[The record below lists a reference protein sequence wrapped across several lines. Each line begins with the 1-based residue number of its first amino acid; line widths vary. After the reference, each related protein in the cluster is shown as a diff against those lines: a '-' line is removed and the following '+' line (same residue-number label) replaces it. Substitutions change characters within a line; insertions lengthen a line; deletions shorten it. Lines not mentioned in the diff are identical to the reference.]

1 MRHLFTRFLSSS
13 VLLASLLSLSLQ
25 AASVWEVSKDG
36 RHFYLAGT
44 VHLLSKQDYPLPTS
58 YDKAF
63 AASDR
68 LVFETDLTQLTSAA
82 GISTLMQQNTLP
94 AGSTL
99 KQHLSAE
106 VYQQLA
112 EHARSRNIPISAIE
126 SFKPAF
132 ASMMLATVELQRLG
146 AAEAGVDMHYLQLA
160 QQQAKP
166 ITGLETLDE
175 HLAVLTALNQVGADT
190 LITAALKD
198 MNNIASMLQQ
208 MKTAWRNGNI
218 TALEQLFQAD
228 LKAFPEMYQVLL
240 VKRNHAWMPHLQHII
255 SNDDVSMVLVGAL
268 HMAGDDGLLTLLK
281 QAGFTLKQLTD

>member
-1 MRHLFTRFLSSS
+1 MRHLFTRLLSPSL
-13 VLLASLLSLSLQ
+13 LLAALFSLNLQ
-25 AASVWEVSKDG
+25 AASVWQVSKDG

-44 VHLLSKQDYPLPTS
+44 VHLLSKQDYPLPVS
-58 YDKAF
+58 YDRAF

-68 LVFETDLTQLTSAA
+68 LVFETDLAELTSAA
-82 GISTLMQQNTLP
+82 GMTKLIQQNTLP
-94 AGSTL
+94 AKSTL

-112 EHARSRNIPISAIE
+112 EHARSRQIPISAFE

-166 ITGLETLDE
+166 MSGLETLDE
-175 HLAVLTALNQVGADT
+175 HLAVMTALNEVDADT
-190 LITAALKD
+190 LIMSALKD
-198 MNNIASMLQQ
+198 MKNIETMLEQ
-208 MKTAWRNGNI
+208 MKTAWRVGDI
-218 TALEQLFQAD
+218 SALEQLFQAD
-228 LKAFPEMYQVLL
+228 LKAFPEMYQLLL
-240 VKRNHAWMPHLQHII
+240 VKRNHAWMPHLQKLLTQ
-255 SNDDVSMVLVGAL
+255 DDVSMVLVGAL

-281 QAGFTLKQLTD
+281 QAGFSLKQLND